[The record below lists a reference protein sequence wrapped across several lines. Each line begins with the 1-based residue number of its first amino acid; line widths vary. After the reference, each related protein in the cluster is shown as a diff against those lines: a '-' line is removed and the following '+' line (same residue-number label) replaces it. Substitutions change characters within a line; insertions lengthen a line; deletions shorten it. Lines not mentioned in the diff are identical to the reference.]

1 MSNTTTISWSD
12 NQAVI
17 GSLEATVIKSQTA
30 LNQNLSE
37 RICKYWYVEDEE
49 GPLTLGSASLG
60 IFTNLAFVAV
70 YLIIEEREWVKDVT
84 VRVVSRQ
91 NNNFNI
97 CIGNNGSFASNDFSK
112 TCTDEEGAVFLGI
125 LLL

>member
-1 MSNTTTISWSD
+1 M
-12 NQAVI
+12 
-17 GSLEATVIKSQTA
+17 
-30 LNQNLSE
+30 
-37 RICKYWYVEDEE
+37 
-49 GPLTLGSASLG
+49 
-60 IFTNLAFVAV
+60 
-70 YLIIEEREWVKDVT
+70 KDVP

-112 TCTDEEGAVFLGI
+112 TCEDGEGPLTLGSVFLGI